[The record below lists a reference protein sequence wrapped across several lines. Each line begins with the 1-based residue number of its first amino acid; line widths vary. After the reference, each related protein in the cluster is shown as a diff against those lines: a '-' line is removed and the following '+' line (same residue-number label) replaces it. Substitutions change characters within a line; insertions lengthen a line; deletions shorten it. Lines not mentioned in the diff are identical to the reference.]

1 MSRIFESIRSQIED
15 VLFQWNQK
23 ENEYLAS
30 IQQLKEDNNELVVV
44 IADLKQELEFIQK
57 QFDESQSKEKT
68 LQFELEKLKTDQ
80 AMFRSNAK
88 ANKKWRFFL

>member
-80 AMFRSNAK
+80 AMFKSNTK

>member
-30 IQQLKEDNNELVVV
+30 IQKLKEDNNELVVLV
-44 IADLKQELEFIQK
+44 ADLKQELEFIQK
-57 QFDESQSKEKT
+57 QFDESQSNEKS
-68 LQFELEKLKTDQ
+68 LQFELEKLKIS
-80 AMFRSNAK
+80 SNNNQRT
-88 ANKKWRFFL
+88 NKKWRFFL